1 MGPNQ
6 MYMLLHSKGN
16 YKQWQST
23 NNKQKDNLQNEKIFA
38 NYATKK
44 GLVCKIYKKLIQL
57 NKESKKRTQSKNEQ
71 KT

>member
-44 GLVCKIYKKLIQL
+44 GLVCKI
-57 NKESKKRTQSKNEQ
+57 
-71 KT
+71 